1 LGSVHDDAGM
11 ATIERFEDVEAWQAA
26 RKLRPAVYRLTRQT
40 GFAGDFALVNQIRR
54 AAISGGSNIAEGFE
68 RGGNREFIQ
77 FLSTAKGSVGEI
89 KDQLYCALDESY
101 ISQQQF
107 DETYRLAESA
117 SRLIGG
123 FMTYL
128 RTAELTGHKYDT
140 VSARVNPKPKTQN
153 PKPLSHA

>member
-1 LGSVHDDAGM
+1 M
-11 ATIERFEDVEAWQAA
+11 ATIQRFEDIEAWQSA
-26 RKLRPAVYRLTRQT
+26 RLLRQSIYQLTR
-40 GFAGDFALVNQIRR
+40 GKLFADDFALVNQIRR

-89 KDQLYCALDESY
+89 KDQLYCA
-101 ISQQQF
+101 F
-107 DETYRLAESA
+107 DETYISERQFADTYALAEST

-128 RTAELTGHKYDT
+128 RSTT
-140 VSARVNPKPKTQN
+140 VSGYKFDTSLRRPNPKPTTQN
-153 PKPLSHA
+153 RKLPVE